1 MITCEER
8 NVLKGLEGLEIESV
22 VLKERESPVPFRSLE
37 FHFGNGTYLE
47 VYESGNGMRVA
58 GIRNSESIL

>member
-8 NVLKGLEGLEIESV
+8 NVLKLLEGLEIANV
-22 VLKERESPVPFRSLE
+22 VLKERDAPTCFRSLE

-47 VYESGNGMRVA
+47 IYESGGGMRVA
-58 GIRNSESIL
+58 GIRNEQTSA